1 MLGNVATNAE
11 DKLRDEEIR
20 GNVIRALKSDEDL
33 EASLI
38 TVMVEE
44 GIVTLVGGV
53 DSETK
58 KRHAEAIALDIEG
71 VESVVNELEVDLP
84 MGDQRSDEEIARAA
98 ILALELSVQDGVKV
112 SVDGGW
118 VTLDGT
124 VEGYE
129 QKELAGRA
137 VSRVVGVRGV
147 TNLIEVGEQQ
157 PSA

>member
-1 MLGNVATNAE
+1 VS
-11 DKLRDEEIR
+11 DEEIK
-20 GNVIRALKSDEDL
+20 GSVTEALRSDEML
-33 EASLI
+33 EASPI
-38 TVMVEE
+38 TVTVED

-58 KRHAEAIALDIEG
+58 KRHAEAIVRGLEG
-71 VESVVNELEVDLP
+71 VESVVDELEVMLP
-84 MGDQRSDEEIARAA
+84 MDDQRGDEDIARAA
-98 ILALELSVQDGVKV
+98 MLALELTGRSGVKV

-129 QKELAGRA
+129 QRESAALA
-137 VSRVVGVRGV
+137 VSRLLGVRGV
-147 TNLIEVGEQQ
+147 TNLIEVREPQ